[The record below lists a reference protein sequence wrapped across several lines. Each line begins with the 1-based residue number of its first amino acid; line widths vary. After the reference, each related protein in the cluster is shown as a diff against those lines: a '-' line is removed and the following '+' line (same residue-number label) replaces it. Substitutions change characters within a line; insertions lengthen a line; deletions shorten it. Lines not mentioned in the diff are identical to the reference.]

1 MTKHHFLLALL
12 SLGLSLAAAATVH
25 AASPQPVTTY
35 NINHRPVYVYGR
47 AATLHQRRKVPL
59 VLFMHG
65 TGGDPQKEA
74 IASGWA
80 AKAQQANIIVI
91 SPSYNDL
98 VTTKNVPHITKVVH
112 YAQSHYS
119 VDPQRTYSLGF
130 SNGGATS
137 IEMVNRHPRM
147 FAGIAAYGWANDIT
161 RTSSRYPIPF
171 QFISGSRE
179 ATEFTKDNHP
189 MVRVDVRTAIRSLF
203 RYNQM
208 KQANIQPNYRRTN
221 YWGYQPDSSFTR
233 TVNNTKWTFNN
244 YHKAGYR
251 ASFAQFILVDHA
263 DHRPHSAEATYS
275 WQFLKHFSRNDAG
288 QIVEH

>member
-1 MTKHHFLLALL
+1 MTKHPFLLTILSFCL
-12 SLGLSLAAAATVH
+12 SLVATSTVH
-25 AASPQPVTTY
+25 AASPRPTTTY
-35 NINHRPVYVYGR
+35 TINHRKVYVYGR
-47 AATLHQRRKVPL
+47 ATTIHQKRKVPL

-74 IASGWA
+74 VASGWA
-80 AKAQQANIIVI
+80 AQAKQANIIVI

-98 VTTKNVPHITKVVH
+98 VTTENVPHITKVVR
-112 YAQSHYS
+112 YAQTHYS
-119 VDPQRTYSLGF
+119 VDPHRTYSLGF

-137 IEMVNRHPRM
+137 IDMVNQHPRM

-161 RTSSRYPIPF
+161 KSSAHFPIPF

-179 ATEFTKDNHP
+179 ATEFTKNHDP

-208 KQANIQPNYRRTN
+208 KQAIIQPNYHQTN
-221 YWGYQPDSSFTR
+221 YWGYQPDSSFIR

-244 YHKAGYR
+244 YQKAGYHDP
-251 ASFAQFILVDHA
+251 FAQFILIDHA
-263 DHRPHSAEATYS
+263 DHRPHNAEATYS
-275 WQFLKHFSRNDAG
+275 WLFLKHFSRNDAG
-288 QIVEH
+288 KIIEH